1 MTNISYAKEFEDII
15 LWNVFKDIQHGFYID
30 IGASHPEI
38 NSVTKN
44 FYDND
49 WTGINIE
56 PSYQFFYKYLDARPN
71 DINLNIAIGNKKS
84 DKIEFY
90 EILDTEFST
99 LDKTVVDNYKYFQNK
114 NTFNHKVISKTLTE
128 VCIENNIK
136 NINFLKINSNGNDIV
151 VIEGIDFNIVKP
163 WVIAINSQNNQE
175 TKQDIDNLLVK
186 NNYKLA
192 LKSGNND
199 FYLSNDYEG
208 LTENFIDPIYLIKN
222 IKITKNHQLVAS
234 LQQELNTLENKI
246 NDRIFITEQFFSLSY
261 KNILN
266 SLVNILDSIKCFVIK
281 IGLFCKRVLRFFY
294 RRLIKNIFFKKKDS
308 CANNN

>member
-44 FYDND
+44 FYDNK

-56 PSYQFFYKYLDARPN
+56 PSYQFFYKYLDIRPN
-71 DINLNIAIGNKKS
+71 PL
-84 DKIEFY
+84 F
-90 EILDTEFST
+90 
-99 LDKTVVDNYKYFQNK
+99 DKTVVDNYKYFQNK

-136 NINFLKINSNGNDIV
+136 NINFLKINSNGNDIA